1 MGINYR
7 YALALLAL
15 IPALSLGAVRTKVST
30 SSADVI
36 KAPSSTSLSPD
47 FQTPNGAIHY
57 YGPDK
62 YYSLD
67 SSLNAQGGSSI
78 GPTVR
83 PVSGSTVLPG
93 GSTSFPY
100 GPGAYTGGNTNPTIK
115 VKPKVVVPKARP
127 YAKLKNVL
135 KVSPAQIAGSA
146 IVGAALAGV
155 GWVMSED
162 NTKVM
167 KKDYSY
173 DTSLS
178 LFWCGQPNSVYCYSS
193 SPTSNRYPSPSD
205 AKSPLDTYFCDQYK
219 ADGCTPSRFKST
231 MTVNASQAFYSWEF
245 PRTPDN
251 RIIRGSMTLYRHG
264 SCKSGFI
271 YIPSTGQ
278 CQSETSTGLT
288 PITDSDLS
296 SLDPWLNQQSADWLS
311 GLIRE
316 QCNASSSPNACY
328 DEMRDFSQDSLSGPA
343 SAAGPSTTRTTTTT
357 NPDASTSTTTQN
369 TTTNYT
375 FNYGSNYFDTNTTTT
390 TTTSKDGLP
399 VSTETQQDTT
409 TPTDTPEPEPEP
421 DYSFSDS
428 PMPDVPSF
436 YTQKYPDGLSGVWND
451 AKSDF
456 DQSDFMTFLHSFVPS
471 FSGTCP
477 TWSMSFSIGRMV
489 SLGSHEFANLCYVF
503 DFIKVCM
510 LLGAV
515 FLSRSLIFGG

>member
-1 MGINYR
+1 MGINHR

-15 IPALSLGAVRTKVST
+15 IPALSLGAVRTKVPT
-30 SSADVI
+30 SSSDIIRSPA
-36 KAPSSTSLSPD
+36 STSLSPD
-47 FQTPNGAIHY
+47 FQTPNGAVHY
-57 YGPDK
+57 YGPEK

-67 SSLNAQGGSSI
+67 PSLNAQPGTSI

-83 PVSGSTVLPG
+83 PVSGPTIPPA

-100 GPGAYTGGNTNPTIK
+100 GPGAYTGGNTNTVIK
-115 VKPKVVVPKARP
+115 VKPKVVVPKSRP
-127 YAKLKNVL
+127 YAKLKNL
-135 KVSPAQIAGSA
+135 IKVSPAQIAGSA
-146 IVGAALAGV
+146 FVGAAVAGV
-155 GWVMSED
+155 GWIID
-162 NTKVM
+162 NGSVLKQD
-167 KKDYSY
+167 KKETAGPTDYRWSANTNAY
-173 DTSLS
+173 WGTNDIH
-178 LFWCGQPNSVYCYSS
+178 GKP
-193 SPTSNRYPSPSD
+193 YPSPFSGCNAFVSTWTAANAEYWRATSVNTQKVNETAYTCNID
-205 AKSPLDTYFCDQYK
+205 VASVTTTATSKVTVTFNRSGNSCTSPAYYD
-219 ADGCTPSRFKST
+219 ST
-231 MTVNASQAFYSWEF
+231 AAACVT
-245 PRTPDN
+245 
-251 RIIRGSMTLYRHG
+251 
-264 SCKSGFI
+264 
-271 YIPSTGQ
+271 
-278 CQSETSTGLT
+278 TGLF

-296 SLDPWLNQQSADWLS
+296 SLDPWLNNQTAEWLS

-316 QCNASSSPNACY
+316 QCNGSPNPSACF
-328 DEMRDFSQDSLSGPA
+328 DDMRDFSQDTLTGPA
-343 SAAGPSTTRTTTTT
+343 TAAGPSTTRTTSTS
-357 NPDASTSTTTQN
+357 NPDGTTSTTTQN

-375 FNYGSNYFDTNTTTT
+375 FNYGSNYFDTSTTTT

-451 AKSDF
+451 AKSGF
-456 DQSDFMTFLHSFVPS
+456 EQSDFMTFLHSFVPS

-503 DFIKVCM
+503 DFIKVIM

-515 FLSRSLIFGG
+515 FLSRALIFGG